1 MKKRTKKPFS
11 VIRIIFLCVILILLS
26 GAGVM
31 GVATKINS
39 VKITL
44 ADGYEMTVLTSK
56 TTISEI
62 LADNNIILEKDEKVI
77 PDINGQITETKEIKI
92 TNKNEQEIEVA
103 KVSESGVETTL
114 DSLLQAYNT
123 ITEKIEVVEETIP
136 FETVTKDISDG
147 ETDTKNK
154 VLREGQEGLKK
165 VTYKVKYQNDVEISR
180 TVISEE
186 ILKEPVSR
194 IVRVQ
199 ARTTSRAVNISRT
212 TDNGGNSDS
221 GSGNVKVYKVTA
233 YCACAKC
240 CGGHANGYTAS
251 GTKATQGRT
260 VAAPS
265 NLSFGT
271 KLIINGK
278 EYVVEDRGG
287 AIKGNRID
295 VYVNSHAEAL
305 RWGVKYLPVEVGK

>member
-114 DSLLQAYNT
+114 DLLLQAYNT

-199 ARTTSRAVNISRT
+199 ARITSRAVNISRT